1 MAQPHKRVQAKP
13 TSPDL
18 PITPMLDMSFQLMA
32 FFILTFKPAPTEVQL
47 ALMLPTAGRD
57 VSTFEPK
64 IEDQLPPSYKIS
76 VSPTKGVPTEIS
88 LQEDNNPQTT
98 SFKSTP

>member
-1 MAQPHKRVQAKP
+1 MTVPMSKKHKRVQAKP

-47 ALMLPTAGRD
+47 ALMLPNAGNSSSPTPID
-57 VSTFEPK
+57 INEP
-64 IEDQLPPSYKIS
+64 PPVVYKIT
-76 VSPTKGVPTEIS
+76 VSPTNHIPSDIN
-88 LQEDNNPQTT
+88 LQEDNNPA
-98 SFKSTP
+98 S